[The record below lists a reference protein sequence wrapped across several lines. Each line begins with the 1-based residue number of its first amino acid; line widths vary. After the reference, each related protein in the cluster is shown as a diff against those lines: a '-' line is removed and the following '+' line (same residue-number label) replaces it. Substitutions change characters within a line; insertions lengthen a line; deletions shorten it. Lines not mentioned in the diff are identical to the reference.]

1 MKCKYCGKEIDETIG
16 FYKNC
21 IGKAILDFSNSNNIP
36 PVSGGYSK
44 GLTGRALFNTT
55 SDGFI
60 GASDNIY
67 INKIE
72 YEKPNTNLNIDF
84 KKISIL
90 KSGDF
95 WEQKY
100 YSLIQEVFPNYEKF
114 WQIFVLPKREEN
126 SIRLKSS
133 VDKNDE
139 YLCMCH
145 YTIFRRL
152 ISAKLKIFKAMI
164 LDIDSEDEIETC
176 NEVYIH
182 LSIALDLVYKFLM
195 SLGIKYIKNC
205 QMPSKLTKEDIIEH
219 VVKYY
224 EGKYQNDFEDYINN
238 QKYVSINI
246 HNPVNFINK
255 AYREYDKP
263 CFGEPFNKLFQIRDL
278 VVKYRNPF
286 IHNPIIGT
294 ISGKVPKKEKVKDY
308 FNWSQIESIVD
319 KPEIVKEDF
328 IDIVTSLDED
338 FKEVI
343 IIVNKIWGILTD
355 NLNL

>member
-1 MKCKYCGKEIDETIG
+1 MKCKYCGNEIDETIG
-16 FYKNC
+16 FCKNC
-21 IGKAILDFSNSNNIP
+21 ISKAILDFSNSNESP
-36 PVSGGYSK
+36 PISGSYSK
-44 GLTGRALFNTT
+44 GLSSKALFNTI
-55 SDGFI
+55 SEGFI
-60 GASDNIY
+60 GASDNFY

-72 YEKPNTNLNIDF
+72 YEKPDIKMNIDF

-90 KSGDF
+90 KNGDF

-126 SIRLKSS
+126 SIRLRSS

-164 LDIDSEDEIETC
+164 LDINSEDEIETC
-176 NEVYIH
+176 TEGYIH
-182 LSIALDLVYKFLM
+182 LSIAIDLVCKFLM

-205 QMPSKLTKEDIIEH
+205 QVPSKLTRENIGEH
-219 VVKYY
+219 VTKYY
-224 EGKYQNDFEDYINN
+224 EEKYQNDFEDYINN

-246 HNPVNFINK
+246 HNSANFINK
-255 AYREYDKP
+255 AYREYNKS
-263 CFGEPFNKLFQIRDL
+263 CFGKPFSKLFQIRDL
-278 VVKYRNPF
+278 VIKYRNPF

-308 FNWSQIESIVD
+308 FSWSQIESIAN
-319 KPEIVKEDF
+319 KPEIVKENF
-328 IDIVTSLDED
+328 IDIVTSLGED
-338 FKEVI
+338 FTEVVL
-343 IIVNKIWGILTD
+343 IVNKIWGILTD